1 VLISPEKELWGY
13 KECAASNRPRVGPF
27 HSGIDQGGE
36 LIFMSDLIPT
46 KKRTRKTSLA
56 GLFSNLTASNVGIA
70 FLSAQI
76 TDLEQRCAAMRRRI
90 NRKRRESTPARR
102 AQTA

>member
-1 VLISPEKELWGY
+1 
-13 KECAASNRPRVGPF
+13 
-27 HSGIDQGGE
+27 
-36 LIFMSDLIPT
+36 MSDLIP
-46 KKRTRKTSLA
+46 KKTRVRKTSLA

-76 TDLEQRCAAMRRRI
+76 TDLEERCAAMRRRI
-90 NRKRRESTPARR
+90 NSKRRESPPARR

>member
-1 VLISPEKELWGY
+1 MCSVESTT
-13 KECAASNRPRVGPF
+13 GPLC
-27 HSGIDQGGE
+27 IDQGGE

-46 KKRTRKTSLA
+46 KKRARKTSLA
-56 GLFSNLTASNVGIA
+56 GLFSNLTVSNVGIA

-90 NRKRRESTPARR
+90 NNERPGRTAGR
-102 AQTA
+102 AQPA

>member
-1 VLISPEKELWGY
+1 M
-13 KECAASNRPRVGPF
+13 SN
-27 HSGIDQGGE
+27 
-36 LIFMSDLIPT
+36 LIP
-46 KKRTRKTSLA
+46 KKTRVRKTSLA

-76 TDLEQRCAAMRRRI
+76 TDLEERCAAMRRRI
-90 NRKRRESTPARR
+90 NYKRRERTPARS

>member
-1 VLISPEKELWGY
+1 MCSVESTAGRSLPLS
-13 KECAASNRPRVGPF
+13 
-27 HSGIDQGGE
+27 IDQGGE

-46 KKRTRKTSLA
+46 KKRARKTSLA

-70 FLSAQI
+70 FLNAQI

-90 NRKRRESTPARR
+90 NNERPGRTAGR
-102 AQTA
+102 AQPA